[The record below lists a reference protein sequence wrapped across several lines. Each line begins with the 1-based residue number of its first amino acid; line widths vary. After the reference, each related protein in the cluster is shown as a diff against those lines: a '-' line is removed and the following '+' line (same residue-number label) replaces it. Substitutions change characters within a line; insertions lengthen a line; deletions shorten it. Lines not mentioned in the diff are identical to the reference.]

1 MKKKYIT
8 KSLRAFPFSDD
19 NLTPEE
25 KLFKCTLNEWYN
37 AKHRTISDEEVK
49 FINSVN
55 INKCPYCCST
65 SFIKNGHRKDGIQ
78 KYKCI
83 SCNRSFTPITNTI
96 FDSHK
101 IPISEWFEYLLH
113 LFEFHSIKSSSYDNR
128 NANSTGTYWLI
139 KVFEVLKGIQ
149 DDVVLD
155 GRVYLDE
162 TYFSKIKSDNI
173 TINGK
178 KLRGISKNKIG
189 VAVAT
194 NLTSSIFIVTGT
206 SKPSEK
212 STLSAYGKHIKKGS
226 TIVHDKEKS
235 HNILVDNLDLISET
249 YSSEDLK
256 NIEDK
261 DNPLAP
267 VNNFHSL
274 AKSFMR
280 QHGSYNRDNLQDWM
294 NLLWFILNEPYDKYA
309 KVLRFIELAI
319 NSPTR
324 VKYRDAM
331 KAKVPK

>member
-1 MKKKYIT
+1 MKNKYIT
-8 KSLRAFPFSDD
+8 KSLKVFPFSDD

-37 AKHRTISDEEVK
+37 AKHGTISDEEVK
-49 FINSVN
+49 FINSVT
-55 INKCPYCCST
+55 INKCPYCGSS

-101 IPISEWFEYLLH
+101 ILISEWFEFLLH

-128 NANSTGTYWLI
+128 NANSTGVYWLI
-139 KVFEVLKGIQ
+139 KVFEEIKDIQ
-149 DDVVLD
+149 DDVMLD
-155 GRVYLDE
+155 GRIYLDE
-162 TYFSKIKSDNI
+162 AYFSKIKSDNI

-189 VAVAT
+189 VTVAT
-194 NLTSSIFIVTGT
+194 NLNSSIFIVTGT
-206 SKPSEK
+206 SKLSEK
-212 STLSAYGKHIKKGS
+212 STLLAYGKHIKEGS
-226 TIVHDKEKS
+226 TIVHDKKKS
-235 HNILVDNLDLISET
+235 HNILADKLNLISEA
-249 YSSEDLK
+249 YSSEELK

-267 VNNFHSL
+267 VNSLHAL

-294 NLLWFILNEPYDKYA
+294 NLLRFILNEPYDKYA
-309 KVLRFIELAI
+309 KVLKFIELAI
-319 NSPTR
+319 NSPKR

-331 KAKVPK
+331 KAKAPK